1 MAASPTETTRVI
13 DAPPPSG
20 PRRGARSGRVFF
32 IVAAIVVALAALCI
46 VAEIVVRD
54 IAEQRVAEEIERG
67 LPEGVEGDVDVT
79 FGGISV
85 IAQYLSGTMQE
96 VSISAPEVTV
106 LGSPIAVDVVAS
118 DVPVEQGAEIGRVD
132 ATLAASEDTVNR
144 FVELQDIPGGV
155 SLGDG
160 TVGYD
165 GTLELLG
172 LPIDYSVTAEPEA
185 AGDTV
190 LLRPAGVEVAAGGGA
205 IDVSNL
211 VDRLL
216 GGEPY
221 PVCVAEYLPEGVEVN
236 DVTVS
241 PGELSVGIEAS
252 GVAYSP
258 DTLETRGTCD

>member
-1 MAASPTETTRVI
+1 MSASSSETTQVI
-13 DAPPPSG
+13 DAPPPG
-20 PRRGARSGRVFF
+20 GRRRGARSGRVFF
-32 IVAAIVVALAALCI
+32 IVAAIVIAIAALCV
-46 VAEIVVRD
+46 VAEIIVRNV
-54 IAEQRVAEEIERG
+54 AEQQVAEEIERG

-79 FGGISV
+79 FGGVSV

-106 LGSPIAVDVVAS
+106 LGSPIAVDVVA
-118 DVPVEQGAEIGRVD
+118 
-132 ATLAASEDTVNR
+132 TLSASEETVNR

-165 GTLELLG
+165 GTVRLLG
-172 LPIDYSVTAEPEA
+172 VPIDYSVTAEPEA

-190 LLRPAGVEVAAGGGA
+190 LLRPAGVEVAAGGGS
-205 IDVSNL
+205 IDVSGV

-252 GVAYSP
+252 GVAYSV
-258 DTLETRGTCD
+258 DTLETRGSCD

>member
-1 MAASPTETTRVI
+1 MSASSSETTQVI
-13 DAPPPSG
+13 DAPPPG
-20 PRRGARSGRVFF
+20 GRRRGARSGRVFF
-32 IVAAIVVALAALCI
+32 IIAAIVIAIAALCV
-46 VAEIVVRD
+46 VAEIIVRNV
-54 IAEQRVAEEIERG
+54 AEQQVADEIERG

-79 FGGISV
+79 FGGVSV

-106 LGSPIAVDVVAS
+106 LGSPIAVDVVAT

-132 ATLAASEDTVNR
+132 ATLSASEETVNR

-165 GTLELLG
+165 GTVRLLG

-190 LLRPAGVEVAAGGGA
+190 LLRPAGVEVAAAGGSV
-205 IDVSNL
+205 DVSGL

-236 DVTVS
+236 DVTVA

-252 GVAYSP
+252 DVAYSV
-258 DTLETRGTCD
+258 DTLETRGSCD